1 MSVMTFGG
9 DARLSG
15 VGSNSRETSTRLRLV
30 DNNFI
35 GKQLSCIPRNTDSSR
50 KMENSCETG
59 GGVNVKEIE
68 NFDSM
73 QVETEPAENFDEMSP
88 CGCPQQQYLLRT

>member
-1 MSVMTFGG
+1 MMKK
-9 DARLSG
+9 
-15 VGSNSRETSTRLRLV
+15 TSMKMRAPV
-30 DNNFI
+30 I
-35 GKQLSCIPRNTDSSR
+35 SR